1 MSIAPQVSPA
11 MEIAFAGFAAAIV
24 EPPEACKLRILY
36 NKFLDGIERES
47 RSWRERLIQS
57 ARRGCVEMTKA
68 PRRREKS
75 QGAGNCDLER
85 RFLQQP
91 QDDDDK
97 PPDSL

>member
-47 RSWRERLIQS
+47 RSWRERFN
-57 ARRGCVEMTKA
+57 A
-68 PRRREKS
+68 
-75 QGAGNCDLER
+75 ER
-85 RFLQQP
+85 TERLC
-91 QDDDDK
+91 
-97 PPDSL
+97 